1 MINNQ
6 NVDNAKGISYPM
18 NKGDRIA
25 IQFSTDGNSISTV
38 TLQLGGEGGW
48 MAILN
53 HILIR
58 GIIPQVI
65 IHLEMIILEA
75 RLVAVV

>member
-48 MAILN
+48 DGNFEPGGDIFGGGQSGN
-53 HILIR
+53 
-58 GIIPQVI
+58 PF
-65 IHLEMIILEA
+65 
-75 RLVAVV
+75 